1 MQYFDFIIKEWRF
14 LFFGIALNFFSSTGQ
29 TFFISIFGAEFKK
42 DFGLSDGDFGFLF
55 MIATLLSALSLIWFG
70 RLIDRIDLR
79 IYTLFICLGSIF
91 ASLSVSLATSTIMLC
106 FSFYLLRLMGQG
118 LMNHIAVTSMGK
130 YFSTE
135 RGKAIGIITFGMT
148 LGLAFYPSIGV
159 SLNESY
165 GWRDSWFYIAIFY
178 SIILVPL
185 MLWLLKGQKNRHKLY
200 TEKLSIEVSN
210 DIKNSQ
216 YSVRSM
222 LSEAQFY
229 LTIPAILSSSF
240 LLTGLLFH
248 QVSIVE
254 SKNWSISF
262 FASGFLGLALAS
274 LLTSLGIGVLI
285 DKYKAIN
292 LLPFILVPLLFGL
305 FIINYFQSEF
315 FGFVYLICLG
325 CCFGTTFTISGA
337 IWPEL
342 YGTKNLGAIKSL
354 IKAIMVFGS
363 ALSPWVFGLVL
374 DAGFGLLG
382 VSYISVAIISLTS
395 ILAIISRNIM
405 INKLAQQ

>member
-14 LFFGIALNFFSSTGQ
+14 LFFGISLNFFSSTGQ
-29 TFFISIFGAEFKK
+29 TFFISIFGAEFKN

-55 MIATLLSALSLIWFG
+55 MVATLLSALSLIWFG
-70 RLIDRIDLR
+70 RLIDRVDLR
-79 IYTLFICLGSIF
+79 LYTSFVCIGSII
-91 ASLSVSLATSTIMLC
+91 ASLSTSIATSAIMLC

-130 YFSTE
+130 YFSAG

-159 SLNESY
+159 WLKESY
-165 GWRDSWFYIAIFY
+165 GWRDSWLFIAIFY
-178 SIILVPL
+178 SIMLLPL

-200 TEKLSIEVSN
+200 IEKLAIQEST
-210 DIKNSQ
+210 DINNNQ

-222 LSEAQFY
+222 LSELQFY
-229 LTIPAILSSSF
+229 LTLPAILSSSF

-248 QVSIVE
+248 QVTIVE
-254 SKNWSISF
+254 SKNWSISI
-262 FASGFLGLALAS
+262 FASGFVGLAVAS
-274 LLTSLGIGVLI
+274 FLTSLVIGILI
-285 DKYKAIN
+285 DKFKAIN
-292 LLPFILVPLLFGL
+292 LLPFILAPLIFGL
-305 FIINYFQSEF
+305 FVVNYFQSEL

-354 IKAIMVFGS
+354 IKAIMVCGS
-363 ALSPWVFGLVL
+363 ALSPWLFGLVL

-395 ILAIISRNIM
+395 ILAIVSRNIT